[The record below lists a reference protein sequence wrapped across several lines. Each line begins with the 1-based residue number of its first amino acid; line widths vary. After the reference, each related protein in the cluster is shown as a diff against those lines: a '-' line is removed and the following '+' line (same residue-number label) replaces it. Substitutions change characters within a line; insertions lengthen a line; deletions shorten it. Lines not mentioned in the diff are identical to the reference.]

1 MIWINEVF
9 RDLVSEN
16 FLGYAGEEEIG
27 MQVGLVFGRLADIFV
42 LKYVISDINFIIHEF
57 LFGLFIE
64 TQIVNIFGVY

>member
-1 MIWINEVF
+1 
-9 RDLVSEN
+9 
-16 FLGYAGEEEIG
+16 

-64 TQIVNIFGVY
+64 TQIVNIFGVH